1 MVMNRKPTGR
11 ASSMPAGIGWGIV
24 TELSVTV
31 ALAALLAKLVET
43 ERMQESAIGYGVM
56 VILVLAS
63 FVGAWVSAAKI
74 KRQRLVVCLLSAVIY
89 FALLLSMTALFFGG
103 QYSGVGVTGILV
115 LCGGMLAILAGLR
128 GQKGAKRLKVKG
140 TYR

>member
-103 QYSGVGVTGILV
+103 QYSGVGETGLLIF
-115 LCGGMLAILAGLR
+115 CGSMLGVFTGYGGKTGR
-128 GQKGAKRLKVKG
+128 KRQKFRLHN
-140 TYR
+140 R